1 MKKQLHILLAMAMV
15 IPMLCM
21 ANPDKKTWDYEKTKK
36 IKKEYNVNANA
47 LLRINNKYGNVDV
60 ISWDQNRIEIEV
72 TITVKGDNE
81 SKVISRLEQIDVNF
95 TNSPSEVS
103 AKTVL
108 GNSSNNWFKSNNNN
122 MNYQIDYKIKM
133 PVTNNA
139 NLTND
144 YGTISLNEIKGKADI
159 NCDYGKILIGSMFHA
174 DNSINIDYT
183 NDSEIEFMNGGS
195 INADY
200 SKFSLAK
207 AKKIDLNADY
217 SDSVFENIEELNF
230 SCDYGKVEVESGNIV
245 EGSGDYL
252 TMRFGTIYKKLN
264 INADYGGVRV
274 DKMMKGFDS
283 IIINSDY
290 AGIKIGLDDDVS
302 FNFIAKLSYGGF
314 NYEGENI
321 TYLKKV
327 VKSSSKYYEGFVNKE
342 NSGSTVEIS
351 SEYGSVKLYNN

>member
-1 MKKQLHILLAMAMV
+1 MKKQLHIVLAIAMV

-72 TITVKGDNE
+72 TITVKGNNE
-81 SKVISRLEQIDVNF
+81 SKVISRLEQIDVSF

-122 MNYQIDYKIKM
+122 MNYQIDYKVKM

-174 DNSINIDYT
+174 NNSINIDYT

-200 SKFSLAK
+200 SKFRLAK

-230 SCDYGKVEVESGNIV
+230 SCDYGKVEVESGNFV

-252 TMRFGTIYKKLN
+252 TMRFGTIYKKLD

-274 DKMMKGFDS
+274 DKMMKGFES
-283 IIINSDY
+283 ITIHSDY

-314 NYEGENI
+314 NYDGENI